1 MRLMFKKGMTMECD
15 TCREWMSLW
24 LDGRLIQAEIERVEE
39 HVATCPDC
47 RTALDA
53 LRHVDRLLSAA
64 PLVLPAPGFTLRF
77 QARLAARHRRR
88 RTWAGIITLG
98 LATLGILLVTGV
110 LLALYGLEWWEFLTA
125 SGWLGQG
132 IGLLLSLGKAWMAL
146 LNLTRLVAGGLVRCL
161 EHPAVVVYALAT
173 ATLTLAWTHIVRRRV
188 PAYGSATN
196 G

>member
-1 MRLMFKKGMTMECD
+1 MECN

-24 LDGRLIQAEIERVEE
+24 LDGRLVQAEIEQVEE
-39 HVATCPDC
+39 HVAACTDC
-47 RTALDA
+47 CTALDA

-77 QARLAARHRRR
+77 QARLAARRRRR
-88 RTWAGIITLG
+88 RTWAGVLTLG

-110 LLALYGLEWWEFLTA
+110 LLVLYGLEWWQFLTA

-132 IGLLLSLGKAWMAL
+132 VGLLLSLGKAWMAL
-146 LNLTRLVAGGLVRCL
+146 LNLARLVAGGLARCL
-161 EHPAVVVYALAT
+161 EHPAVAAYAIVT
-173 ATLTLAWTHIVRRRV
+173 ATLTLVWTHIVRRRLLTYPIV
-188 PAYGSATN
+188 AN

>member
-1 MRLMFKKGMTMECD
+1 MECD

-24 LDGRLIQAEIERVEE
+24 LDGRLVQAEIEQVEE

-64 PLVLPAPGFTLRF
+64 PLVLPAPGFALRF
-77 QARLAARHRRR
+77 QARLAARRRRR
-88 RTWAGIITLG
+88 RTWAGILTLG

-110 LLALYGLEWWEFLTA
+110 LLAFYGLQWWGFLTA

-132 IGLLLSLGKAWMAL
+132 VGLLLNLGKAWMAL
-146 LNLTRLVAGGLVRCL
+146 LNLARLVAGGLARCL
-161 EHPAVVVYALAT
+161 EHPVVVAYALVT
-173 ATLTLAWTHIVRRRV
+173 AALTLAWTQIVRRRLV
-188 PAYGSATN
+188 TYPMITN

>member
-1 MRLMFKKGMTMECD
+1 MECD

-24 LDGRLIQAEIERVEE
+24 LDGRLVQAEIEQVEG
-39 HVATCPDC
+39 HIATCPDC

-64 PLVLPAPGFTLRF
+64 PLVLPTPGFTLRF

-88 RTWAGIITLG
+88 RTWAGILTLG

-132 IGLLLSLGKAWMAL
+132 VGLLLSLGKAWMAL
-146 LNLTRLVAGGLVRCL
+146 LNLARLVAGGLARCL
-161 EHPAVVVYALAT
+161 EHPVVVAYAIVT
-173 ATLTLAWTHIVRRRV
+173 AALTLAWTQIVRRRLLTYNIV
-188 PAYGSATN
+188 AN